1 MPTTLENTMAK
12 LDADKRNELERGQ
25 FAFPKQRKEPLE
37 NASHVRNAIARF
49 NQVEGVSDSER
60 DEAWKH
66 ITAAAKKFGVEVKE
80 KSWRGALP
88 RSSAWRSRR
97 SPGAGPARKDESSFP
112 SIAVVVQSEASKSSQ
127 RRPLTAMDLSTL
139 QVPEEFSTRLT
150 DGADRR
156 GMLSSGHVGRRSGA
170 RPSRALGYVVTRLPV
185 ATRPV
190 GK

>member
-1 MPTTLENTMAK
+1 MSTTLENTMAK

-80 KSWRGALP
+80 KSWRGA
-88 RSSAWRSRR
+88 
-97 SPGAGPARKDESSFP
+97 GEKG
-112 SIAVVVQSEASKSSQ
+112 
-127 RRPLTAMDLSTL
+127 
-139 QVPEEFSTRLT
+139 
-150 DGADRR
+150 
-156 GMLSSGHVGRRSGA
+156 
-170 RPSRALGYVVTRLPV
+170 
-185 ATRPV
+185 
-190 GK
+190 